1 MRPNHGG
8 CERAKCGAL
17 ACYADR
23 MRHEVTHGLGLD
35 LAKKAVRAATESYA
49 VRFAKYS
56 PKTVWETDAR
66 AKVSFSVPGGN
77 LEGALEVR
85 SDVVVFELDVPFLLR
100 PFKKRAL
107 DIVEGEI
114 RIWIDKAKKG
124 ELA

>member
-1 MRPNHGG
+1 
-8 CERAKCGAL
+8 
-17 ACYADR
+17 

-56 PKTVWETDAR
+56 PKTDWVSDTK

-77 LEGALEVR
+77 LDGTLEVK
-85 SDVVVFELDVPFLLR
+85 SDVVVFELDIPFLLR
-100 PFKKRAL
+100 PFKGKAI

-114 RIWIDKAKKG
+114 KIWVEKAKKG

>member
-1 MRPNHGG
+1 
-8 CERAKCGAL
+8 
-17 ACYADR
+17 
-23 MRHEVTHGLGLD
+23 MRHEVTHGLGLE

-56 PKTVWETDAR
+56 PKTVWESDSK

-77 LEGALEVR
+77 LDGSLEVK
-85 SDVVVFELDVPFLLR
+85 SDVVVFELDIPFLLR
-100 PFKKRAL
+100 PFKSKAI

-114 RIWIDKAKKG
+114 KIWVEKAKKG